1 MTDHTQNHHRR
12 DFSRALALA
21 VLAAVVGAGCGAGA
35 GSAAA
40 EGETEAPAHVAA
52 GDTTVTV
59 TGPTV
64 IAFYYTEQP
73 GVAAPSWVLD
83 GTAQPGTRSEFD
95 FNLPRQQ
102 STLAAIGWHLVILY
116 RTDFQAVA
124 EDGTVLGR
132 PEGGPSGYMVAT
144 PDGVVR
150 THYGVLGTD
159 ELEQFVRA
167 DR

>member
-1 MTDHTQNHHRR
+1 M
-12 DFSRALALA
+12 ALFA
-21 VLAAVVGAGCGAGA
+21 VLVGAGCGGGGA
-35 GSAAA
+35 GGAATVH
-40 EGETEAPAHVAA
+40 ETEVPAHVAA

-64 IAFYYTEQP
+64 IAFYHTDQP

-102 STLAAIGWHLVILY
+102 STLAAMGWHLVILY

-144 PDGVVR
+144 PAGVVR
-150 THYGVLGTD
+150 THYGVLATD
-159 ELEQFVRA
+159 ELEQFVQESR
-167 DR
+167 